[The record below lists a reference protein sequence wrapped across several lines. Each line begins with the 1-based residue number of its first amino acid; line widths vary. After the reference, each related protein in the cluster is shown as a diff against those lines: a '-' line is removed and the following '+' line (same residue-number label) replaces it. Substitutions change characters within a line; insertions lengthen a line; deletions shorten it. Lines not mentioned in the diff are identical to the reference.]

1 MLFEEAKEIIRV
13 NFGENYYCSNEYSP
27 SLHIEGFFSF
37 EKIQIVA
44 RVLNCDQIDD
54 SNAEGCETC
63 GHGAGIIVR
72 GILEK
77 AVICNTENLL
87 ILDIDDTL
95 THTFDPS
102 DRFTTK
108 PNSKHDFVTSND
120 YLVYKRP
127 YLDQFLNWAFSN
139 FRVGI
144 WSAAGK
150 DYIAEVLKNIL
161 KSNHKLQLIRT
172 HEDCTRKYLE
182 NPDNRESSGY
192 IEIKRI
198 QKLAKNYNLA
208 KILVLDDR
216 ADVHCQNWGNLVKIK
231 PFHPDVEDNELLK
244 VQPFIEKWFAE
255 YDVRKIEKRGWSGDQ
270 CQNLNGGF

>member
-1 MLFEEAKEIIRV
+1 MLFEEAEELIRV
-13 NFGENYYCSNEYSP
+13 NLGDNYYCSNEYSP

-37 EKIQIVA
+37 EKIQKVA
-44 RVLNCDQIDD
+44 RVLNCDQIND

-77 AVICNTENLL
+77 GVIANTENFL

-95 THTFDPS
+95 TYTFDRS
-102 DRFTTK
+102 DKSVIK
-108 PNSKHDFVTSND
+108 PKANHDFNTSNG
-120 YLVYKRP
+120 YKVYKRP
-127 YLDQFLNWAFSN
+127 HLDQFLNWAFVN

-150 DYIAEVLKNIL
+150 DYVAEVLKNIL

-172 HEDCTRKYLE
+172 HEDCTRKYLSTPE
-182 NPDNRESSGY
+182 NRESLEF

-198 QKLAKNYNLA
+198 QKLAKSYNLA

-244 VQPFIEKWFAE
+244 VQPFIKKWFTE
-255 YDVRKIEKRGWSGDQ
+255 EDVRKIEKRGWSND
-270 CQNLNGGF
+270 

>member
-1 MLFEEAKEIIRV
+1 MWFEEAEALVKSIKP
-13 NFGENYYCSNEYSP
+13 YCHCKQVGKALN
-27 SLHIEGFFSF
+27 IDGQFSF
-37 EKIQIVA
+37 KDLQEIAKI
-44 RVLNCDQIDD
+44 LKSDQIDD

-63 GHGAGIIVR
+63 GYGAGIIVWD
-72 GILEK
+72 ILEE

-95 THTFDPS
+95 TYTFDFS
-102 DRFTTK
+102 DRFAAK
-108 PNSKHDFVTSND
+108 PNSKHDFVTSNN

-127 YLDQFLNWAFSN
+127 HLNQFLNWAFAN

-150 DYIAEVLKNIL
+150 DYVAEILKNIL

-172 HEDCTRKYLE
+172 HEHCTRKYLN
-182 NPDNRESSGY
+182 NPDNRESPEY

-231 PFHPDVEDNELLK
+231 AFHPDAEDNELLK

-255 YDVRKIEKRGWSGDQ
+255 EDVRKIEKRGWSE
-270 CQNLNGGF
+270 